1 MIVGILVIVVSA
13 LGIYFWDDLKTLD
26 VKVEKLYE
34 KYKAWKPQTL
44 FDRNILTK
52 KSKSS
57 IYQDRESATA
67 EIKRKYQEIIDARK
81 YGTGSFPG
89 PSTFATA
96 RNRIR
101 NHSADGQKITEDER
115 DFLWNGIR
123 NRKRVPCINC
133 EIEDMYEGPHGGM
146 ATNWRC
152 PNCGQ
157 GINLTFFKNER
168 NGFWCD
174 NIGIDKSWIRK

>member
-1 MIVGILVIVVSA
+1 MIVVILIIVA
-13 LGIYFWDDLKTLD
+13 IAIAIYFWDDLSTLD
-26 VKVEKLYE
+26 VKIKKLYE
-34 KYKAWKPQTL
+34 EFKAWKPKTL
-44 FDRNILTK
+44 YDRNIITK
-52 KSKSS
+52 KSNSS
-57 IYQDRESATA
+57 IYRDRESATA

-89 PSTFATA
+89 PSSSTTA
-96 RNRIR
+96 RSRIS
-101 NHSADGQKITEDER
+101 NHSTDGQKITEDER
-115 DFLWNGIR
+115 DFLWNGIK

-133 EIEDMYEGPHGGM
+133 EIEDMYEGPQGGM

-157 GINLTFFKNER
+157 GINLTFFENSR
-168 NGFWCD
+168 TGFWCD